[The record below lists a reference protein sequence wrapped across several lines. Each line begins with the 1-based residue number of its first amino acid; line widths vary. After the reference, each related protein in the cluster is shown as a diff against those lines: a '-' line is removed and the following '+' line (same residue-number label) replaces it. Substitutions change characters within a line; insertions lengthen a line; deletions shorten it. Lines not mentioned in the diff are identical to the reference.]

1 MKIFHLKIVIYV
13 WVLSAITFYSC
24 CSISN
29 ENYGIIQSEIKF
41 NSSGSPF
48 YTCMNLPDTA
58 CIRDSI
64 QYQQIFKITR
74 NDSVCL
80 KIQLPIVDFK
90 KNSVLLNHKSGNNRI
105 SFHRSVLVD
114 SLTKTVTYLVA
125 EESCPN
131 HSLVAYSTDSYNIV
145 LVPRISDDYLV
156 KFK

>member
-1 MKIFHLKIVIYV
+1 MKAFHLKIAIYA
-13 WVLSAITFYSC
+13 WMLSATTYYSC

-74 NDSVCL
+74 NDSACL
-80 KIQLPIVDFK
+80 KIQLPLVDFK
-90 KNSVLLNHKSGNNRI
+90 KNSILVNHKSGNDRI
-105 SFHRSVLVD
+105 SFHRYVQVD
-114 SLTKTVTYLVA
+114 SITKTVTYLVS

-131 HSLVAYSTDSYNIV
+131 HSKVAYSTNSYNIV
-145 LVPRISDDYLV
+145 IVPRISDDYLV

>member
-1 MKIFHLKIVIYV
+1 
-13 WVLSAITFYSC
+13 
-24 CSISN
+24 
-29 ENYGIIQSEIKF
+29 
-41 NSSGSPF
+41 
-48 YTCMNLPDTA
+48 MNLPDTA